1 MSQMLGDQKTAPVA
15 EVVQTQPPAYDQ
27 AVTATVVHA
36 QPMAPPMVVTCPPG
50 NVTGLDQ
57 MCRPGP
63 LAQGS
68 GAGPWPGGDK
78 RVWGLSI
85 FNLLVLED
93 CLKSGYEICHTLLSR
108 AESVENLIIRLQIVI
123 END

>member
-1 MSQMLGDQKTAPVA
+1 MRFCTLSARAHHVGHVTRPARSRG
-15 EVVQTQPPAYDQ
+15 PPARSGG
-27 AVTATVVHA
+27 H
-36 QPMAPPMVVTCPPG
+36 
-50 NVTGLDQ
+50 VTGLDL

-93 CLKSGYEICHTLLSR
+93 CLKSGYEICHTILSR
-108 AESVENLIIRLQIVI
+108 AESVENLIIRLQIIV